1 MLKLAVESLKIA
13 FGTKDT
19 VDEPAINNS
28 ADAAAWI
35 QWMAGTV
42 KMPELNAVLKQNSIV
57 CPLGS
62 RIVKITA
69 MMKHVVANQ

>member
-1 MLKLAVESLKIA
+1 
-13 FGTKDT
+13 
-19 VDEPAINNS
+19 
-28 ADAAAWI
+28 
-35 QWMAGTV
+35 MAGMV

-69 MMKHVVANQ
+69 MMRHVVANQ